1 MSFVEDLWPWLDPL
15 GFLEKSQL
23 FKESILQSMANT
35 SCGSTELEACSDDSA
50 TSKNEV
56 LLFEGRMGRNGVE
69 MQIEKTVHEAAGES
83 TTSLVGGSH
92 NVPPFS
98 PQHRLCSA
106 LVFKCRNYPPPPP
119 QPPQQ

>member
-1 MSFVEDLWPWLDPL
+1 MRSLSFLLSAAE
-15 GFLEKSQL
+15 ESCIEIKS
-23 FKESILQSMANT
+23 FRVFISNPCLQ
-35 SCGSTELEACSDDSA
+35 
-50 TSKNEV
+50 TSKNGV

-92 NVPPFS
+92 NVHPFS

-119 QPPQQ
+119 QPQPPQQ